1 MCKNKE
7 TAEKIANTMQVTL
20 EKIGKTKTLK
30 IQKYWKINEYY
41 EIFIEADSHL
51 SFETI
56 SQYLASSWIKQD
68 ESYTW
73 NYEDVHLLL
82 SKTVRWAELDLINY

>member
-1 MCKNKE
+1 
-7 TAEKIANTMQVTL
+7 MQVTL